1 MKRVWFLI
9 LLAFLLWTLMFSPW
23 TAPHVPFWWTMA
35 ASAFVLMTLSVIAGH
50 NDRSVGV
57 LECRSPDDTSA
68 CMVHPS
74 GARPLSEL
82 LNSRTPELL
91 KNLLLGLAIAIAL
104 WCVFWVGDKA
114 STWLFDFARPQV
126 NLIYGMKAGESPWLI
141 SALLL
146 FLIGPAEEIF
156 WRGYVQRRLSLRYSP
171 NVGFLLATACYT
183 LVHVA
188 SLNFMLIMAS
198 MVCGIAW
205 GGLYRLFPHRF
216 PAIVLSHALWDAAVF
231 VWFPI

>member
-1 MKRVWFLI
+1 MKRVWLLI

-23 TAPHVPFWWTMA
+23 TAPHLPFWWA
-35 ASAFVLMTLSVIAGH
+35 MTF
-50 NDRSVGV
+50 
-57 LECRSPDDTSA
+57 SA
-68 CMVHPS
+68 CTLTV
-74 GARPLSEL
+74 LSTVFSPGWWKHL
-82 LNSRTPELL
+82 RWSVSNI
-91 KNLLLGLAIAIAL
+91 LLGFAIAIVL
-104 WCVFWVGDKA
+104 WCVFWVGNEV
-114 STWLFDFARPQV
+114 SQWLFPFARPQV

-156 WRGYVQRRLSLRYSP
+156 WRGYVQRRLSLRYNP

-188 SLNFMLIMAS
+188 SLNFMLVMAS

>member
-1 MKRVWFLI
+1 M
-9 LLAFLLWTLMFSPW
+9 
-23 TAPHVPFWWTMA
+23 
-35 ASAFVLMTLSVIAGH
+35 
-50 NDRSVGV
+50 
-57 LECRSPDDTSA
+57 
-68 CMVHPS
+68 
-74 GARPLSEL
+74 SEL

>member
-1 MKRVWFLI
+1 MKRVWLLI

-23 TAPHVPFWWTMA
+23 TASHLPFWWTMT
-35 ASAFVLMTLSVIAGH
+35 F
-50 NDRSVGV
+50 
-57 LECRSPDDTSA
+57 SA
-68 CMVHPS
+68 CTLTV
-74 GARPLSEL
+74 LSTVFSPGWWKHL
-82 LNSRTPELL
+82 RWSVSNI
-91 KNLLLGLAIAIAL
+91 LLGFAIAIAL

-114 STWLFDFARPQV
+114 STWLFPFARPQV

-156 WRGYVQRRLSLRYSP
+156 WRGYVQRRLSLRYNP

-188 SLNFMLIMAS
+188 SLNFMLVMAS